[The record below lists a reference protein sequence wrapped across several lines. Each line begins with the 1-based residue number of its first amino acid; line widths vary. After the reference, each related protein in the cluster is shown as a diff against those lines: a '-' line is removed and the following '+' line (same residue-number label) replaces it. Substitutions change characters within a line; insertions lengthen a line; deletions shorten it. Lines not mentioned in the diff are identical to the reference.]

1 MRIHLTLWAGLAL
14 LLAATTVGILI
25 NMNGVN
31 AALVDSQRHYHATVT
46 LTAAN
51 PLQIISTAQNSDY
64 WIRIQTGTDITY
76 LKGKEPCTQCN
87 PAQESS
93 FFQMPRLY
101 VDGQRF
107 WIQIQ
112 VSDMEVHLRPQS
124 ASMQLQYELIISPAL
139 PKTELSAE
147 DLSKVQDALAP
158 FGFLSMPVTSLTL
171 DPLTTSSK
179 IQPPAGVQIDSVLY
193 GLISAPDWNDYA
205 QLNGITLSGLRARVL
220 IELTSPDIQLPDSLD
235 LVVESRSDNFVRV
248 QAPVYRLAELASQPG
263 VKFVRL
269 PNNPQPPGS

>member
-1 MRIHLTLWAGLAL
+1 MKAQFTLWAVLTL
-14 LLAATTVGILI
+14 LLAAPAVGIVSDT
-25 NMNGVN
+25 NGAS
-31 AALVDSQRHYHATVT
+31 AALVDSQRHFHATVT
-46 LTAAN
+46 LTAVN
-51 PLQIISTAQNSDY
+51 PLQVISTAQNSDY

-76 LKGKEPCTQCN
+76 VKGKEPCTQCN

-101 VDGQRF
+101 VDGQHF

-124 ASMQLQYELIISPAL
+124 ASVQLQYELIISPAL

-147 DLSKVQDALAP
+147 DLGKVQDALAP
-158 FGFLSMPVTSLTL
+158 FGFLSTPITALTL
-171 DPLTTSSK
+171 EPLITSAK
-179 IQPPAGVQIDSVLY
+179 IQPPDGVHIDSVLY
-193 GLISAPDWNDYA
+193 GLVSAPDWNDYA
-205 QLNGITLSGLRARVL
+205 QLNGIALSGLRARVL
-220 IELTSPDIQLPDSLD
+220 VELAAPDAQLPDSLD
-235 LVVESRSDNFVRV
+235 LVIESRSDNFVRV
-248 QAPVYRLAELASQPG
+248 QALIYRLAELASQSG